1 MRNCTFYYRT
11 FLRCFSF
18 YSSLCISACA
28 RINVYLAKTYM
39 TTVRQAELD
48 IVGFTAERAADRDAD
63 IVAMNIAGG
72 RL

>member
-1 MRNCTFYYRT
+1 M
-11 FLRCFSF
+11 
-18 YSSLCISACA
+18 
-28 RINVYLAKTYM
+28 YLAKTYM